1 MARTSNLIT
10 YFILGLTTGACYFLG
25 FWQVRMKWFPEKPDR
40 PERVYQSLHAL
51 EYPKTAL
58 DLSIISFSTPALPS
72 RLASAW
78 EIQNALK
85 MPSNALAA
93 VQTLIYPMMEVN
105 LGMLELLKANTKL
118 VNGACLACEAQQIF
132 KFGNVLFEDQTQHF
146 CPKRGETRADWAK
159 RTGQVDSNDIETTYD
174 EFTKF
179 NYNSEHSHLCR
190 ASRSPAMALAHV
202 PANAFTLFSSHNG
215 KILLMYVA
223 IVNALFACAIFLYR
237 WHGTKLSD
245 SSTEHKFELHGLF
258 SFLFFIAAMMS
269 LLPLLIDY
277 YERNDGSPVSV
288 NRAAGSYVLGIWT
301 IVFTFVYIKVFPLL
315 IPPQE
320 PPGATDAEQAKA
332 TTPIIEI
339 TKDKDIVLSFIS
351 RQPMISFA
359 YWNLMQ
365 VPCFVMLALTRV
377 SYGVDVSTQFIVFGA
392 LAVVLLDVL
401 HARVIVILAILRK
414 TSGPDSRKLDW
425 FVWLLFVFAKLCIA
439 MPVWLKMNQA
449 NMSVASILVVAA
461 LFFVQ
466 TLQNAG
472 VLISLRHKAYDND
485 LRNYIKAHDAA
496 FVASLV
502 VHVVVTGVAF
512 LSSII

>member
-10 YFILGLTTGACYFLG
+10 YFILGLTTLGCYFLG
-25 FWQVRMKWFPEKPDR
+25 FWQVRMKWFPDNPDK
-40 PERVYQSLHAL
+40 PERIYQNLHAL
-51 EYPKTAL
+51 EYPKAAL

-78 EIQNALK
+78 EIQSALN
-85 MPSNALAA
+85 MPNNALAA

-105 LGMLELLKANTKL
+105 LGMLDLLKANTRL
-118 VNGACLACEAQQIF
+118 VNGACLACEAQQVF
-132 KFGNVLFEDQTQHF
+132 KFSNVLFEDQTQHF
-146 CPKRGETRADWAK
+146 CPKRGETRAAWAN
-159 RTGQVDSNDIETTYD
+159 RTGQINSDDIKTTFD
-174 EFTKF
+174 AFTKF

-202 PANAFTLFSSHNG
+202 PSSAFTLFSAHNG

-223 IVNALFACAIFLYR
+223 IVNALFASAILLYR

-269 LLPLLIDY
+269 LLPLFIDY
-277 YERNDGSPVSV
+277 YERNDGAPVSV
-288 NRAAGSYVLGIWT
+288 NRAVGSYVLGIWT

-320 PPGATDAEQAKA
+320 PGGGDTETANSATV
-332 TTPIIEI
+332 I
-339 TKDKDIVLSFIS
+339 TKDKEIVLSFIS

-365 VPCFVMLALTRV
+365 VPCFVMLTLTRTP
-377 SYGVDVSTQFIVFGA
+377 YGVDVSTQFIVFGA

-401 HARVIVILAILRK
+401 HARVIVILAVLRK
-414 TSGPDSRKLDW
+414 TSGLDSRKLDW
-425 FVWLLFVFAKLCIA
+425 FVWFLFLFAKLCIA

-449 NMSVASILVVAA
+449 NMSVLSIFVISA

-472 VLISLRHKAYDND
+472 ILISLRHKAYDTE

-496 FVASLV
+496 FVASLIL
-502 VHVVVTGVAF
+502 HVIVTGGAF
-512 LSSII
+512 LTFII

>member
-1 MARTSNLIT
+1 MPMPRTSNLIT
-10 YFILGLTTGACYFLG
+10 YSILGLATLGCYFLG
-25 FWQVRMKWFPEKPDR
+25 FWQVRMKWFPDNPDK
-40 PERVYQSLHAL
+40 PERIYQNLHAL

-58 DLSIISFSTPALPS
+58 DLSMVSFSTPALPS

-78 EIQNALK
+78 EIQSALK
-85 MPSNALAA
+85 MPNNALAA

-105 LGMLELLKANTKL
+105 LGMLDLLKANTKL
-118 VNGACLACEAQQIF
+118 VNGSCLACEAQQVF
-132 KFGNVLFEDQTQHF
+132 KFSNVLFEDQTQHF

-159 RTGQVDSNDIETTYD
+159 RTGQVDSDDIKATFET
-174 EFTKF
+174 FTKF

-202 PANAFTLFSSHNG
+202 PSSAFTLFSTHNA

-223 IVNALFACAIFLYR
+223 IVNSLFACAIFLYR

-269 LLPLLIDY
+269 LLPLFIDY
-277 YERNDGSPVSV
+277 YERNDGAPVSV
-288 NRAAGSYVLGIWT
+288 NRAVGSYVLGIWT

-320 PPGATDAEQAKA
+320 PSGGDTETAK
-332 TTPIIEI
+332 PVNEI
-339 TKDKDIVLSFIS
+339 TKDKEIVLSFIS

-365 VPCFVMLALTRV
+365 VPCFVMLTLTRTP
-377 SYGVDVSTQFIVFGA
+377 YGVDVSTQFIVFGA

-401 HARVIVILAILRK
+401 HARVIVILAVLRK
-414 TSGPDSRKLDW
+414 TSGLDSRKLDW
-425 FVWLLFVFAKLCIA
+425 FVLVLFMFAKACIA
-439 MPVWLKMNQA
+439 MPVWLKLNQA
-449 NMSVASILVVAA
+449 NMSVFSIFIIAT

-466 TLQNAG
+466 TLQNAV
-472 VLISLRHKAYDND
+472 VLVSLRHKVYDDN
-485 LRNYIKAHDAA
+485 LSSYIKAHDAA
-496 FVASLV
+496 FVFGLILHAIA
-502 VHVVVTGVAF
+502 TGAAL
-512 LSSII
+512 LSFIT